1 LGFSSSSSSFCAMNT
16 RSFLVRAK
24 ISDDDDSKD
33 GSTYYLI
40 VSQNDNNHLFPK
52 AESEIGRERER
63 GRFFE
68 SKIFLLSLSLFLVAR
83 SLA

>member
-1 LGFSSSSSSFCAMNT
+1 MNT

-33 GSTYYLI
+33 VQLSLI
-40 VSQNDNNHLFPK
+40 VSQNDNNHLQL
-52 AESEIGRERER
+52 AESEIGGKRTRT
-63 GRFFE
+63 FFRVKNF
-68 SKIFLLSLSLFLVAR
+68 SSLSLSLSLFLDAR